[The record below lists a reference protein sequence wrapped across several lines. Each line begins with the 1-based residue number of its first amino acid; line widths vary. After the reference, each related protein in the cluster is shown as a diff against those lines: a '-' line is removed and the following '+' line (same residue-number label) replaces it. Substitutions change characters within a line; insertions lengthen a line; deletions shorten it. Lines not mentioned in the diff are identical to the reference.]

1 MEMHPR
7 PIDLIKKLLG
17 ELEVRER
24 FVERVASLSLSL
36 SRPRSFVRSLALETS
51 LRLNPNALSFSLV
64 FDF

>member
-24 FVERVASLSLSL
+24 FVERENLFSQT
-36 SRPRSFVRSLALETS
+36 SFVRSFACARDFS
-51 LRLNPNALSFSLV
+51 ASKPKRSFFLSRF
-64 FDF
+64 